1 MQSQKEVKLSH
12 KLLRDAKFYELLLR
26 LDCDL
31 ARQAQV
37 VGCPCSGRLHRA
49 DYPRKAR
56 GGPEA
61 LEGYERRFSFCCERD
76 GCRKRCTPPSLRFL
90 GRRVYLGAVV
100 VLLSAMTQGLTGRRA
115 ARLRALVGVDRR
127 TLERWR
133 RWWRETFATTAVWKV
148 LRGRWVVAP
157 ATAELPAALLERVVG
172 GLDRQVLS
180 LLMWLVPLTTSTCSM
195 MVDLDPQRMLVAWSE
210 RGR

>member
-1 MQSQKEVKLSH
+1 
-12 KLLRDAKFYELLLR
+12 
-26 LDCDL
+26 
-31 ARQAQV
+31 
-37 VGCPCSGRLHRA
+37 
-49 DYPRKAR
+49 
-56 GGPEA
+56 
-61 LEGYERRFSFCCERD
+61 
-76 GCRKRCTPPSLRFL
+76 
-90 GRRVYLGAVV
+90 VYLGAVV